1 VHQFGP
7 VVTGHVPVS
16 AANLA
21 AIQRAMAGVTTEPFG
36 TAIATFRNY
45 QYSVAGKTGTAE
57 VDGGVSPQAW
67 FAALTPAK
75 QPRLA
80 LAVLVEN
87 GGEGAVAAAPIAR
100 AVIDAFYKYTDRP
113 PRPQPTPL
121 TVP

>member
-1 VHQFGP
+1 
-7 VVTGHVPVS
+7 S

-21 AIQRAMAGVTTEPFG
+21 AIQRGLLGVTTEPFG

-45 QYSVAGKTGTAE
+45 QYSVEGKTGTAE
-57 VDGGVSPQAW
+57 APGGGNPEAW
-67 FAALTPAK
+67 FAAITPAN

-87 GGEGAVAAAPIAR
+87 GGEGATTAATIAR
-100 AVIDAFYKYTDRP
+100 DVINAFYKYTDRP
-113 PRPQPTPL
+113 PKPQPTPL